1 MLVNGS
7 RTHSSMLWW
16 SMASPSNTSILW
28 SRRASNLQQ
37 RSKSSERG
45 YATSKTRNGWD
56 KRSSRLAIMWR
67 CMGWGRDAKKGGAGH
82 KAQTKKGIDHITCYR
97 CKKKGHYQR
106 DCKELES
113 WSSAKTFSTSRTG
126 WQRQLESSFVVD
138 SGCTDH
144 VVYDRSLFTTFEA
157 SNTGEGVVNPNG
169 SLADVKGKGTVEAF
183 ITDVNG
189 IERMY
194 KFHDVLFVP
203 SYNVNLMS
211 VSRAEAKGNTFI
223 FKSDQPVIQCG
234 QDEALSMCL

>member
-1 MLVNGS
+1 M
-7 RTHSSMLWW
+7 
-16 SMASPSNTSILW
+16 
-28 SRRASNLQQ
+28 
-37 RSKSSERG
+37 
-45 YATSKTRNGWD
+45 
-56 KRSSRLAIMWR
+56 
-67 CMGWGRDAKKGGAGH
+67 
-82 KAQTKKGIDHITCYR
+82 
-97 CKKKGHYQR
+97 
-106 DCKELES
+106 
-113 WSSAKTFSTSRTG
+113 
-126 WQRQLESSFVVD
+126 D

-144 VVYDRSLFTTFEA
+144 VVYDRSLFTTLEA

-211 VSRAEAKGNTFI
+211 VSRAEAKGNSFI

-234 QDEALSMCL
+234 QDEALPMCLQGQLYYLQCRFSARAHSAKETRDATLWHRRMGHLNFNDVKKVYSDLNGGQREVCEVCSMSKLHELPVPKQTQTRSKQVRAGLQRHSRTIRGAQFTWGTVCTDVH